1 MKHMFKK
8 VETQVS
14 FPKMEEETLRYW
26 ETEKIFEKSVAQREG
41 KPRYSFNDGPPF
53 ATGTPHYGH
62 IVASVIKDV
71 VPRYWTMKGFQV
83 ERKWGWDCHGL
94 PIENIAEKAL
104 GIKHK
109 KDIEALG
116 VAKFNDFCRSTVMEY
131 AAEWEKVIP
140 RIGRFADMEHAYK
153 TMDKPYMESV
163 WWVFKTLWDKGLIY
177 ESYRSMHIC
186 PRCETTLSQQEVS
199 DNYIEVK
206 DLSVVAKFELVDEP
220 GTFVLAWTTT
230 PWTLPGN
237 VALAVGGE
245 IEYLRVKFDSKE
257 EHTESSSDYSA
268 DKKKTIEPGIY
279 IFAKTRYLDFEE
291 LFDPTDYTQFL
302 NGTIQIEDISNVK
315 GVISGRDLV
324 GQRYKPLFDTY
335 ANDTTIENHANGWK
349 IYAADFVNTDEGT
362 GVVHIAPAFGEDDMN
377 LGKEKN
383 LPFVQHVRMDG
394 TIKEEVVAFAN
405 MDISPRAKGKVNE
418 IREADLTIVKYL
430 SEKGFV
436 FASEKYLHSYPH
448 CWRCDTPLLNY
459 ATSSWF
465 VAVTKIKDKSLE
477 LAKQIHWSPEH
488 MKEGRFGKWLSGA
501 RDWSISRQRYWASV
515 MPIWKCACGELR
527 VFGSIAELETA
538 SGKSVTDLHKH
549 IVDEI
554 TVPCEKCAETMR
566 RIPDVLDTWFDSGS
580 MPYAQEHYPF
590 ENEAH
595 FQSGFPADFIAEGVD
610 QTRAW
615 FYYQH
620 ILGTAV
626 QGQVA
631 FKNAIVTGIVLAED
645 GKKMSKRLKN
655 YPDPMAV
662 VDKHGAD
669 ALRLYLLSSP
679 IVAGENL
686 NFSEHDLAESS
697 RNVFR
702 MLWNSY
708 SFFMMYAAIDSW
720 EPKKQASPSENLLDR
735 WMLSELQMLIQNVDQ
750 AMESYE
756 LLRATRLFAPFI
768 DQLSNWYIRRSRER
782 FWKNESDSDKEQA
795 YQTLFDVLV
804 TLTKLMAPFTPFLS
818 EEIYRNLVI
827 CHSRAGGNP
836 EVSESVHLADWP
848 AVDERYTDEK
858 LNENMNLLR
867 EAVTLG
873 LQKRAEKNIKV
884 RQPLA
889 KVLLPHKYASVF
901 DETSNHHEWRDI
913 LCDELNVKG
922 VGLGTS
928 EDVDFDWE
936 RNSDLILEGEMNEIN
951 RAIQEGRKKAGFNV
965 EDRIHLGYQGKES
978 VFEKFED
985 EIKRKVLATTVTS
998 GDITDAEYTATVDIE
1013 SESFTFQLKRV

>member
-1 MKHMFKK
+1 
-8 VETQVS
+8 
-14 FPKMEEETLRYW
+14 MEEETLRYW

-206 DLSVVAKFELVDEP
+206 DLSVIAKFELVGEP

-245 IEYLRVKFDSKE
+245 IEYVKVRYNNEHGDVQWLILSKVVYDRDKEKLFPSVKELRE
-257 EHTESSSDYSA
+257 TEIPLAPPVIIDTFKGEKLIG
-268 DKKKTIEPGIY
+268 KK
-279 IFAKTRYLDFEE
+279 
-291 LFDPTDYTQFL
+291 
-302 NGTIQIEDISNVK
+302 
-315 GVISGRDLV
+315 
-324 GQRYKPLFDTY
+324 YKPLFDTY
-335 ANDTTIENHANGWK
+335 ANDTTLENHADGWK

-362 GVVHIAPAFGEDDMN
+362 GVVHIAPAFGEDDME
-377 LGKEKN
+377 LGKKES

-394 TIKEEVVAFAN
+394 TIKEEVMAFAN

-430 SEKGFV
+430 TEKGLV
-436 FASEKYLHSYPH
+436 FLSEKYLHSYPH

-465 VAVTKIKDKSLE
+465 VSVTKIKEKSLE

-527 VFGSIAELETA
+527 VFGSIAELEAA
-538 SGKSVTDLHKH
+538 SGKRVDDLHKH

-554 TVPCEKCAETMR
+554 TVPCEKCTETMR

-626 QGQVA
+626 QEQVA

-655 YPDPMAV
+655 YPDPMEV
-662 VDKHGAD
+662 VQKHGAD

-708 SFFMMYAAIDSW
+708 SFFMMYAAIDNW
-720 EPKKQASPSENLLDR
+720 EPKEQAAPSENLLDR
-735 WMLSELQMLIQNVDQ
+735 WMLSELQVLIRNVDQ

-818 EEIYRNLVI
+818 EEIYRNLVV
-827 CHSRAGGNP
+827 CHSRVGGNP
-836 EVSESVHLADWP
+836 GAPESVHLTDWP
-848 AVDERYTDEK
+848 VIDKKLVDET
-858 LNENMNLLR
+858 LNENMQHAR
-867 EAVTLG
+867 FVVTMG
-873 LQKRAEKNIKV
+873 LKVRADGKIKV

-889 KVLLPHKYASVF
+889 SVTACPL
-901 DETSNHHEWRDI
+901 EKELQEI
-913 LCDELNVKG
+913 VCDELNVKEY
-922 VGLGTS
+922 VGS
-928 EDVDFDWE
+928 EGLEGLVELSLTLTDA
-936 RNSDLILEGEMNEIN
+936 LKLEGEMNEIN

-965 EDRIHLGYQGKES
+965 EDRIHLGYQGKKS

-998 GDITDAEYTATVDIE
+998 GDLTHAEYTATVDIE
-1013 SESFTFQLKRV
+1013 GEPFTFQLKRV

>member
-1 MKHMFKK
+1 MKSIFKK
-8 VETQVS
+8 VEAQAN
-14 FPKMEEETLRYW
+14 FPKMEEEILKYW
-26 ETEKIFEKSVAQREG
+26 EMENIFEKSVAGREG

-62 IVASVIKDV
+62 IVASVIKDA
-71 VPRYWTMKGFQV
+71 VPRYFTMRGFQV

-116 VAKFNDFCRSTVMEY
+116 VAKFNEFCRGTVLEY
-131 AAEWEKVIP
+131 AAEWEKVMP
-140 RIGRFADMEHAYK
+140 RIGRWADMRHAYR
-153 TMDKPYMESV
+153 TMDKEYMESV

-199 DNYIEVK
+199 DNYIDVK
-206 DLSVVAKFELVDEP
+206 DLSVTAKFELADEP
-220 GTFVLAWTTT
+220 GTFILAWTTT

-237 VALAVGGE
+237 VALAVGSE

-257 EHTESSSDYSA
+257 EHTESSSDYSV

-279 IFAKTRYLDFEE
+279 IFAKKRYLDFEE
-291 LFDPTDYTQFL
+291 LFDPADYTKFL

-324 GQRYKPLFDTY
+324 GQRYKPLFNTY
-335 ANDTTIENHANGWK
+335 ANDTTLENHERGWK
-349 IYAADFVNTDEGT
+349 IYVADFVNTDEGT
-362 GVVHIAPAFGEDDMN
+362 GVVHIAPAFGEDDME
-377 LGKEKN
+377 LGRKES

-394 TIKEEVVAFAN
+394 TMKDEVTEFAG
-405 MDISPRAKGKVNE
+405 MDISPRAKGKVEE
-418 IREADLTIVKYL
+418 IRESDLTIVKYL
-430 SEKGFV
+430 TGKGLV
-436 FASEKYLHSYPH
+436 FTSEKYLHSYPH

-465 VAVTKIKDKSLE
+465 VAVTKIKEKSLE
-477 LAKQIHWSPEH
+477 LAKQIYWSPEH
-488 MKEGRFGKWLSGA
+488 IKEGRFGKWLSGA

-515 MPIWKCACGELR
+515 MPIWKCECEELR
-527 VFGSIAELETA
+527 VFGSVADLERA
-538 SGKSVTDLHKH
+538 SGKKITDLHKH
-549 IVDEI
+549 IVDDI
-554 TVPCEKCAETMR
+554 VVPCEKCGETMH

-590 ENEAH
+590 ENAGH
-595 FQSGFPADFIAEGVD
+595 FQSGFPVDFIAEGVD

-626 QGQVA
+626 QESVA
-631 FKNAIVTGIVLAED
+631 FKHVIVNGIVLAED

-655 YPDPMAV
+655 YPDPMEV
-662 VDKHGAD
+662 VQRHGAD

-686 NFSEHDLAESS
+686 NFSERDLTESS

-708 SFFMMYAAIDSW
+708 SFFVMYAVIDEWS
-720 EPKKQASPSENLLDR
+720 PKENIKPSEHVLDR
-735 WMLSELQMLIQNVDQ
+735 WMLSELQILIRSVDQ

-756 LLRATRLFAPFI
+756 LARATRLFAPFI
-768 DQLSNWYIRRSRER
+768 DQLSNWYIRRSRDR
-782 FWKNESDSDKEQA
+782 FWKSENDTDKEHA
-795 YQTLFDVLV
+795 YQTLYDVLV
-804 TLTKLMAPFTPFLS
+804 TLSQLMAPFTPFLA
-818 EEIYRNLVI
+818 EELYRNLT
-827 CHSRAGGNP
+827 GKP
-836 EVSESVHLADWP
+836 SVHLSDWP
-848 AVDERYTDEK
+848 VVAEKLVDEK
-858 LNENMNLLR
+858 LNEDMSLLR
-867 EAVTLG
+867 EVVTLG
-873 LQKRAEKNIKV
+873 LQKRAEKNMKV

-889 KVLLPHKYASVF
+889 KVLLPHKYGGLF
-901 DETSNHHEWRDI
+901 DEAKWRAI
-913 LCDELNVKG
+913 LCEELNVH
-922 VGLGTS
+922 GTELRDT
-928 EDVDFDWE
+928 EDVDFDWALTD
-936 RNSDLILEGEMNEIN
+936 DLKLEGEMNEIN
-951 RAIQEGRKKAGFNV
+951 RAIQEGRKKAGFHV
-965 EDRIHLGYQGKES
+965 EDRIVLGYQGKAN
-978 VFEKFED
+978 VFEKFQT
-985 EIKRKVLATTVTS
+985 EIARKVLAETVTP
-998 GDITDAEYTATVDIE
+998 GDVANAEYIATIDIE
-1013 SESFTFQLKRV
+1013 GEPFTFQLKRV